1 VTGDREADMPT
12 RGLASDNQSG
22 AHPEV
27 LEAIAAANAG
37 HVPAYGDDEYTA
49 RAVEVLRDHLGQD
62 AEVFFVFGGTG
73 ANVSGLSAVLA
84 SWQAVICADT
94 AHIACDE
101 AGAPERFTGA
111 KLLTV
116 STPDGKLTPELAGR
130 VLTGIGVEHHSQPR
144 VLSITQVSE
153 MGTVYTAAEVRALAG
168 FAHGNGLLLHM
179 DGARLANAAVALD
192 LPFSAFTTD
201 AGVDVLSFG
210 GTKNGML
217 YGEAVCF
224 LGSQA
229 AERARDFKYVRK
241 QAAQLPSKCR
251 FIAAQFA
258 AMYEGDLWRRCAGNA
273 NDMAMRLADG
283 VASITAVQV
292 TQPVQANE
300 LFATLPAEAIPH
312 LQEQCP
318 FYVWTEHPSE
328 VRWVT
333 SWDTTPEDIDA
344 FAQALKRTLGE

>member
-1 VTGDREADMPT
+1 MAQ

-27 LEAIAAANAG
+27 LAAIGAANDG
-37 HVPAYGDDEYTA
+37 HVSAYGDDAHTA
-49 RAVEVLRDHLGQD
+49 RAVEVLRRHLGPQ

-73 ANVSGLSAVLA
+73 ANVAGLSAVLA
-84 SWQAVICADT
+84 SWQAVICAQT

-116 STPDGKLTPELAGR
+116 PTPDGKLTPGLVGQAI
-130 VLTGIGVEHHSQPR
+130 TGVGEEHHSQPR
-144 VLSITQVSE
+144 VVSITQVSE
-153 MGTVYTAAEVRALAG
+153 MGTVYTASEIRALAEH
-168 FAHGNGLLLHM
+168 AHAHGLLLHM
-179 DGARLANAAVALD
+179 DGARIANAAVALGQP
-192 LPFSAFTTD
+192 LAAFTTE

-224 LGSQA
+224 LGSKA
-229 AERARDFKYVRK
+229 AERAQDFRWVRK

-251 FIAAQFA
+251 FVAAQFA
-258 AMYEGDLWRRCAGNA
+258 AMYEGDLWSRCAGHA
-273 NDMAMRLADG
+273 NDMARRLARSAAELKD
-283 VASITAVQV
+283 VRITQSVD
-292 TQPVQANE
+292 ANE
-300 LFATLPAEAIPH
+300 VFAILPSDAIPA
-312 LQEQCP
+312 LQEVCP
-318 FYVWTEHPSE
+318 FYVWDEQAAE

-333 SWDTTPEDIDA
+333 SWDNTAEDVDGFVAALCRQLGPEA
-344 FAQALKRTLGE
+344 PPS